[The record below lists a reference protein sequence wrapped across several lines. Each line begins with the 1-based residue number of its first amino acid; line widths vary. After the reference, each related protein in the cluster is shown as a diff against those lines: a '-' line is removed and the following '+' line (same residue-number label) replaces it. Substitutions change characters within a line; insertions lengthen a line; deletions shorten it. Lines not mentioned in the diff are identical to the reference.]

1 MFVLAELKDTVR
13 IPPVEFK
20 QKLNDAIT
28 DELNRKLANKVKYH
42 NLFKFYYI
50 ILLIESNKIINLF
63 IKGLS

>member
-13 IPPVEFK
+13 IPPAEFK

-28 DELNRKLANKVKYH
+28 DELNRKLANKVYY
-42 NLFKFYYI
+42 NLFKFYDI
-50 ILLIESNKIINLF
+50 INSIKIIIYF